1 MWKTGLLSIIGAS
14 GVESWPEKCHALA
27 LSGGGDH
34 FSFVAGGIIG
44 LLDELDEH
52 ERQWQV
58 VTGMSTGSLLASVV
72 ASYDLGKE
80 YELKEA
86 LYSLIWEYKNSPG
99 SDAVSS
105 SWPAGV
111 SVLNQTGMRQTS
123 MRRETI
129 LKILEQRQ
137 VGDRMFSIG
146 ATDDATG
153 ELTLWDESSIRSW
166 FGTTD
171 HEKWATYLEASMSAP
186 GLDET
191 VTIGRTVYSSATP
204 ILGTDIFSAVLKC
217 QDRGYETKDIVLD
230 VITSDGQDGLP
241 FWDQTVDDVTLQVAE
256 RGMQITAFAQQM
268 QNIFD
273 ACDAFPDLQWR
284 HFVAPSATLPSNGTV
299 YNASVMFKM
308 AESGVADAVNM
319 TKTPGQHCSIA
330 DSYRRSKT
338 VPKLLHAEEKT
349 GDQDSCYVMSLSGG
363 GAKGAFEAGVIKG
376 LIDKMTPLERQWQY
390 FTGISAGSI
399 LTGGS
404 QLFPLGQEAELGDF
418 LMASILNF
426 TNGPD
431 GNNVYSDWPDASLEL
446 TESGFENSTAL
457 LATLERMLSAHPVGN
472 RKFVISA
479 CDDITGELHTWD
491 ETDIRNADG
500 SANTTKLARFIRA
513 SAAVPGIFDTVEIDG
528 VVYSDGSTVMGSN
541 VFSAI
546 NRCVSAGYGEENI
559 VVDVISTASDSLASW
574 NETTGNNV
582 HGIKTRAN
590 EIQRFT
596 SAMADILDACRAY
609 PTLGWRY
616 YVQAPADLP
625 GSSAS
630 FDTKALTAMVAVGLT
645 SAANATISG
654 HCAQAETYRTSNV
667 VKNARRSKV
676 LI

>member
-1 MWKTGLLSIIGAS
+1 VIGVS

-44 LLDELDEH
+44 LLQELDVD

-80 YELKEA
+80 HELEAA

-99 SDAVSS
+99 TPGVSTN
-105 SWPAGV
+105 WPAGV
-111 SVLNQTGMRQTS
+111 SVLNQTGMLKTS
-123 MRRETI
+123 MRRET
-129 LKILEQRQ
+129 LMRILENRH

-146 ATDDATG
+146 ATNDASG
-153 ELTLWDESSIRSW
+153 ELTLWDENSIRGF
-166 FGTTD
+166 FGTD
-171 HEKWATYLEASMSAP
+171 REKWASYLEASMSAP

-191 VTIGRTVYSSATP
+191 VKIDRTVYSSATP

-217 QDRGYETKDIVLD
+217 QDRGYATKDIVLD
-230 VITSDGQDGLP
+230 VITSDSHENLP
-241 FWDQTVDDVTLQVAE
+241 AWDQTVDDVTLQVAQ

-273 ACDAFPDLQWR
+273 ACDAFPEVQWR
-284 HFVAPSATLPSNGTV
+284 HFVTPSAPLASNGTV
-299 YNASVMFKM
+299 YNASVMLQM
-308 AESGVADAVNM
+308 ATAGLVDAQNM
-319 TKTPGQHCSIA
+319 TKTPGQHCSVA
-330 DSYRRSKT
+330 DSYRHSKT
-338 VPKLLHAEEKT
+338 VSMRPEEKT
-349 GDQDSCYVMSLSGG
+349 GDQESCYVMSLSGG

-376 LIDKMTPLERQWQY
+376 LIDKMSPSERQWQY

-404 QLFPLGQEAELGDF
+404 TLFPIGQEADLGDF

-431 GNNVYSDWPDASLEL
+431 GDNVYSDWSDPSLEL
-446 TESGFENSTAL
+446 TESGFENSSVL
-457 LATLERMLSAHPVGN
+457 LTTLERMLSSHPVGD

-479 CDDITGELHTWD
+479 CKDTTGELHTWD
-491 ETDIRNADG
+491 ETDARNADG
-500 SANTTKLARFIRA
+500 SANITKLSRFIRA
-513 SAAVPGIFDTVEIDG
+513 SAAIPGIFQTVEIDG
-528 VVYSDGSTVMGSN
+528 DVYSDGSTVMGSN

-546 NRCVSAGYGEENI
+546 NRCRSAGYAEENI
-559 VVDVISTASDSLASW
+559 VMDVISTSSSRLASW
-574 NETTGNNV
+574 DESTNNNV
-582 HGIKTRAN
+582 KGINARASG
-590 EIQRFT
+590 IQQFT

-616 YVQAPADLP
+616 FVQAPTDLP

-630 FDTKALTAMVAVGLT
+630 FDTVALTAMVKVGVA

-654 HCAQAETYRTSNV
+654 HCAQAETYRSSNV
-667 VKNARRSKV
+667 VKNARQSKV